1 MYVSV
6 VIYINNF
13 FLIAGVVGVV
23 LLLKSRQPTWYRET
37 CGEGDSS
44 SMAAGFRLPT
54 PFPAPC
60 GTAGIRVL

>member
-37 CGEGDSS
+37 RGEGDSS
-44 SMAAGFRLPT
+44 SMVA
-54 PFPAPC
+54 
-60 GTAGIRVL
+60 